1 MSEKNYKFQWAQLL
15 TLTAIH
21 FLIDMTGGMLPAL
34 LPKIREKFG
43 LTLTAGVA
51 ILTVLNIACNLGQ
64 ILTGHTRA
72 TKTNPLL
79 LPLGLFLSASLC
91 WIAVVSQSAT
101 AFAILNVIVVVTG
114 VGIAIMHPESLRAIH
129 GLDKISPAMSTAV
142 FMSGGFI
149 GFASGGLVATSLV
162 SWLGWSGMFF
172 ILISPAVGI
181 SLIKLFKI
189 RLAVENDSARS
200 SVDPEQ
206 NRYPFSLVM
215 AMAIPLAAG
224 STILIALLPTR
235 LAEFGF
241 TLVFGGYPAL
251 LLGVGAAVGSF
262 FWAAVA
268 NRKGAL
274 VSSIIALLT
283 GLPFLIAYLALI
295 KFQVAIILLFAT
307 GFCSTAAYPMVVTMA
322 RHAVGFNLGRRMGF
336 IVGGSW
342 GAGSVILM
350 LVTFIA
356 EKFGMTVQHIL
367 LTTPVCYLLS
377 AIIAIVLM
385 RKNYASVVD

>member
-1 MSEKNYKFQWAQLL
+1 MNEKNYKFQWAQLL

-51 ILTVLNIACNLGQ
+51 ILTVLNITCNLSQ
-64 ILTGHTRA
+64 IMSGHVRP
-72 TKTNPLL
+72 TKTKPLL

-91 WIAVVSQSAT
+91 MVAVVSQSAS
-101 AFAILNVIVVVTG
+101 AFAILTLIVAVTG
-114 VGIAIMHPESLRAIH
+114 VGIAIMHPESLRAVH

-142 FMSGGFI
+142 FISGGFI
-149 GFASGGLVATSLV
+149 GYASGGIISTSLV
-162 SWLGWSGMFF
+162 SWLGWHGMFF
-172 ILISPAVGI
+172 LLICPAVGI

-189 RLAVENDSARS
+189 RLAVEDDSTNS
-200 SVDPEQ
+200 SADPER
-206 NRYPFSLVM
+206 NRYPFSLIM

-224 STILIALLPTR
+224 STILVALLPTR

-241 TLVFGGYPAL
+241 TLVFGGFPAL
-251 LLGVGAAVGSF
+251 LLGVGAAMGSF

-268 NRKGAL
+268 RRKGTL
-274 VSSIIALLT
+274 VSSIIALFT

-295 KFQVAIILLFAT
+295 QFPAGVVLLFAT
-307 GFCSTAAYPMVVTMA
+307 GFCSTAAYPLVVTMA
-322 RHAVGFNLGRRMGF
+322 RHAVGGNLGRRMGF

-342 GAGSVILM
+342 GAASVILM
-350 LVTFIA
+350 LVTSIA
-356 EKFGMTVQHIL
+356 DKLGMTVQHIL

-385 RKNYASVVD
+385 RKNDASVVD